1 MKALKFN
8 LSGKT
13 AFFKKPDVNSYIY
26 FTYGN
31 IHKIAIMGI
40 IGSCLGL
47 GGYNQQTK
55 EEDYPQFYE
64 KLKDLNIAIIP
75 KNEGGY
81 IYKKVHKFNNSTA
94 LIKSVTK
101 HSLGIRFET
110 IVGIPAACASSA
122 TIPNPSNKEGKIKT
136 SEADIIF

>member
-31 IHKIAIMGI
+31 IHKISIMGI

-64 KLKDLNIAIIP
+64 KLKDLNILILKP
-75 KNEGGY
+75 
-81 IYKKVHKFNNSTA
+81 
-94 LIKSVTK
+94 LIKNMNIILIVN
-101 HSLGIRFET
+101 LIVNIRRM
-110 IVGIPAACASSA
+110 
-122 TIPNPSNKEGKIKT
+122 
-136 SEADIIF
+136 